1 MRGANASPTRSAS
14 ARARSLEEGRSHQKM
29 RGANASPTRS
39 ASARARSLKKGRSHQ
54 IMKRDQGFTLIE
66 VLVAAAILGI
76 AATALFGLFSTSLF
90 NLRKIEDLHR
100 YELAAH
106 DLMNRALLLST
117 FPAPAEIAGVLDNPR
132 ARWTVKVA
140 PWAPSTLEDKPPDA
154 VLKIDV
160 AVIWPGR
167 AGERSVELEALKLAK
182 VTYAADYDL
191 ERELEQ
197 LWPQ

>member
-1 MRGANASPTRSAS
+1 MSGANASPT
-14 ARARSLEEGRSHQKM
+14 GRSPQIM
-29 RGANASPTRS
+29 SGANASPT
-39 ASARARSLKKGRSHQ
+39 GRSPQ
-54 IMKRDQGFTLIE
+54 IMRRDQGFTLIE

-76 AATALFGLFSTSLF
+76 AATALFGLFSQSLF

-100 YELAAH
+100 YELAAQ

-117 FPAPAEIAGVLDNPR
+117 FSAPAEIEGVLDNPR

-167 AGERSVELEALKLAK
+167 AGERSVELEALKAAK

-191 ERELEQ
+191 RRELEQ